1 LLGFFFPSTR
11 DAKQQPSILFSTE
24 VIQCSL
30 DFLLHWFSVIVSPT
44 EQQEAS
50 CSNPLSFSQ
59 SGKSDNTLVRSAS
72 SEQQLVATCHLSYIY
87 SYRRTLNNSHSHPFP
102 QNQQAAVC
110 YLSLFILLV

>member
-30 DFLLHWFSVIVSPT
+30 DFLLHWFSVIVPPT

-59 SGKSDNTLVRSAS
+59 SGKSDNTLVCSAS